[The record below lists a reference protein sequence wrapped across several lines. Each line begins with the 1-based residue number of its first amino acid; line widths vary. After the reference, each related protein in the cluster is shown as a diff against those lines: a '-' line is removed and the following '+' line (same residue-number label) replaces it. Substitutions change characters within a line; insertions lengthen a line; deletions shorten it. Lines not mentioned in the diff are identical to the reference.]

1 MTMDEE
7 QIERL
12 MQDTAKAAGMDAKK
26 QLATYVRLLPMI
38 VQIMSDIAE
47 HLTQI
52 TTALVIANGIKAEA
66 DAKKVEADTD
76 GEGGGT

>member
-1 MTMDEE
+1 MNEE
-7 QIERL
+7 QIKQL

-26 QLATYVRLLPMI
+26 QLATYVRLLAMI
-38 VQIMSDIAE
+38 VQILSDIAG

-52 TTALVIANGIKAEA
+52 TTKIAIANGIEMNA
-66 DAKKVEADTD
+66 DDD

>member
-1 MTMDEE
+1 MDEE
-7 QIERL
+7 QIKQL

-38 VQIMSDIAE
+38 VQILSDIAGR
-47 HLTQI
+47 LAQI
-52 TTALVIANGIKAEA
+52 TTKIAIANGIKTEVDAETNA
-66 DAKKVEADTD
+66 DDD